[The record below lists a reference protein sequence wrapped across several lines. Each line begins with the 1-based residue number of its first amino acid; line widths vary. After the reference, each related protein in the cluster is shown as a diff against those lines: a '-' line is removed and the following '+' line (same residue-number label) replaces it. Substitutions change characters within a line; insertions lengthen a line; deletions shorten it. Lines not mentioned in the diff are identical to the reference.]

1 MTLID
6 LDEPVARPEPTPR
19 RRSRLAVAGL
29 VLVVIGGAGG
39 ALATDRWRTQR
50 QLDRARSAV
59 SVVLLPDPLQHPD
72 DSTAVD
78 AADGTTVTQVELTGH
93 VDMVNAGPAPV
104 RFVGFSADRAGL
116 RLHGDGPATP
126 GPTAPGPAAAGS
138 TAPGDFVVGTLHAT
152 VACASRPPSEALPA
166 VVEVESADG
175 VLRRPTVLVEWRPWA
190 DRIAAVC
197 ANPPPGRWSRR

>member
-116 RLHGDGPATP
+116 RLRGDGPATP

-138 TAPGDFVVGTLHAT
+138 TAPGDFVVGTVHAT
-152 VACASRPPSEALPA
+152 VACASRPPGEALPA

>member
-1 MTLID
+1 
-6 LDEPVARPEPTPR
+6 
-19 RRSRLAVAGL
+19 VAGL

-116 RLHGDGPATP
+116 RLRGDGPATP
-126 GPTAPGPAAAGS
+126 GPTAPGPAAAGSTAPGPAAAGSTPAGLTAAGS